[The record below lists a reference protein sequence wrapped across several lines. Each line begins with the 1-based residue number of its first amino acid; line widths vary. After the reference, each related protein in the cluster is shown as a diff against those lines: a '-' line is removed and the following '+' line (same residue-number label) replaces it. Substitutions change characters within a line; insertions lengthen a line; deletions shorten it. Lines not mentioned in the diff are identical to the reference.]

1 MPTDQIQDDYAP
13 SAWSTSSKL
22 EGFDHVV
29 PSGQRCRLR
38 MLNLEQLVVDGV
50 IDDIDAVSK
59 IISSDIMKKR
69 AGRLTRQTEAQEAI
83 EGLKFMQSD
92 AGKHAVR
99 LMDKIIPYAVVA
111 PQVVADPDDPAD
123 RVEGVVYVSSISITD
138 RADIFS
144 VVIQSVNGVAQFR
157 GGPAET
163 MGASSA
169 G

>member
-38 MLNLEQLVVDGV
+38 MLNLEQLVINGV

-69 AGRLTRQTEAQEAI
+69 AGRRTRQTEAQEAI

-111 PQVVADPDDPAD
+111 PQVMADPDDPAD
-123 RVEGVVYVSSISITD
+123 RLEGVVYVSSISITD

-157 GGPAET
+157 GGSAET
-163 MGASSA
+163 LGAASA